1 MIRTPS
7 GIRIRDDEIELS
19 FARSRG
25 PGGQNVNKVETTVV
39 LRFDAAH
46 SPSLPPA
53 VRRRL
58 IHAAGRKADRGGV
71 ITIRARRHR
80 TQMANRRLAL
90 RLLTE
95 MIEDAA
101 VEPKDRRATAPPGA
115 ARRRRLESK
124 HRRARIKSL
133 RRGPDSADE

>member
-1 MIRTPS
+1 MIRMSS
-7 GIRIRDDEIELS
+7 GIRIREDEIEFS
-19 FARSRG
+19 FARSSG
-25 PGGQNVNKVETTVV
+25 PGGQNVNKVETAVV

-46 SPSLPPA
+46 SPTLLQA

-58 IHAAGRKADRGGV
+58 IHAAGRKASRAGV

-80 TQMANRRLAL
+80 TQSANRRLAL
-90 RLLTE
+90 RLLTD

-101 VEPKDRRATAPPGA
+101 IEPKDRRATGPPGA

-124 HRRARIKSL
+124 RRRSRIKGL
-133 RRGPDSADE
+133 RRGPDSAEE

>member
-1 MIRTPS
+1 MIRITS
-7 GIRIRDDEIELS
+7 GIRIREDEIDLS

-25 PGGQNVNKVETTVV
+25 PGGQNVNKVETAVV

-46 SPSLPPA
+46 SPSLPQA

-58 IHAAGRKADRGGV
+58 ILAAGRKADRAGV

-80 TQMANRRLAL
+80 TQTANRRLAL

-101 VEPKDRRATAPPGA
+101 IEPKDRRATAPPGA
-115 ARRRRLESK
+115 VRRRRVESK
-124 HRRARIKSL
+124 RRRARIKGL
-133 RRGPDSADE
+133 RRAPNSADD

>member
-1 MIRTPS
+1 MTP
-7 GIRIRDDEIELS
+7 GIRIREHEIDFS

-25 PGGQNVNKVETTVV
+25 PGGQNVNKVETAVI

-46 SPSLPPA
+46 SPSLPQA

-58 IHAAGRKADRGGV
+58 IRAAGRKADRAGV
-71 ITIRARRHR
+71 ITIRARVHR
-80 TQMANRRLAL
+80 TQTANRRLAL

-101 VEPKDRRATAPPGA
+101 IEPKDRRATAPPGA
-115 ARRRRLESK
+115 ARRRRLEGK
-124 HRRARIKSL
+124 RRRARIKGL
-133 RRGPDSADE
+133 RRGPDSADD